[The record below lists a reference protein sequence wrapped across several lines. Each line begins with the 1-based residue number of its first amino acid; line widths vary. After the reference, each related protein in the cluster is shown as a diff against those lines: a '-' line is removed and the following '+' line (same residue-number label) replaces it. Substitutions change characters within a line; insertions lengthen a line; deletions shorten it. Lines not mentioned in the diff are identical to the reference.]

1 VRSALAEPVQQVVD
15 AVHETLEQT
24 PPELA
29 ADIATT
35 GILLAGGGALLRG
48 LDERLHEETGM
59 QVRIAAS
66 PLTCVVEGA
75 GRALDEFAALVRT
88 GRFGATGLQR
98 RMPA

>member
-1 VRSALAEPVQQVVD
+1 
-15 AVHETLEQT
+15 
-24 PPELA
+24 
-29 ADIATT
+29 
-35 GILLAGGGALLRG
+35 
-48 LDERLHEETGM
+48 M

-75 GRALDEFAALVRT
+75 GRALGEFAALVRT